1 LLLLTASPRWLLLLT
16 ASPRWL
22 LLLTATTVYIFWFS
36 HKFVLRSFCLC
47 Y

>member
-1 LLLLTASPRWLLLLT
+1 VLLLLTARSG
-16 ASPRWL
+16 L